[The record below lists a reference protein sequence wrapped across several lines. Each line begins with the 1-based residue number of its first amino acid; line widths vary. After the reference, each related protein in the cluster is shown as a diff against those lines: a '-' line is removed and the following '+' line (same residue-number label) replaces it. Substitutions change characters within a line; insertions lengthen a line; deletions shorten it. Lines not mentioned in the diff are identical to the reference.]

1 MNIVGIKDSSGNVY
15 LIVEYIWCIENEEFK
30 VMVGRDILILG
41 FFVYGVV
48 GVVVFI
54 VNVVFEL
61 VVFIYEY
68 YCIGDLFFVWNV

>member
-1 MNIVGIKDSSGNVY
+1 
-15 LIVEYIWCIENEEFK
+15 
-30 VMVGRDILILG
+30 MVGRDILILG

-68 YCIGDLFFVWNV
+68 YCIGDLFFV